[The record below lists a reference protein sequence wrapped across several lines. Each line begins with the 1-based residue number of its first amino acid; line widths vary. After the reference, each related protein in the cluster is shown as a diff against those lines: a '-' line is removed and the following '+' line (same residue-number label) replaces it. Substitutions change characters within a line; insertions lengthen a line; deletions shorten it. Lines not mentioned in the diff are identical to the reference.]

1 MLLDTF
7 SSVTFYFVLLLWRGN
22 TYLSKCG
29 DFVVK
34 VIWLVSTKSGWMGCV
49 ERKEHFMAGWHA
61 IMISTEKQMFV
72 PMITNRSIIKIME
85 KHLWQH
91 KFKHTFLHKPMVL

>member
-1 MLLDTF
+1 M
-7 SSVTFYFVLLLWRGN
+7 TFYFILLLWRGS
-22 TYLSKCG
+22 TYLSKCA

-34 VIWLVSTKSGWMGCV
+34 VLWLVSTKSGWVGCI

-61 IMISTEKQMFV
+61 IVVSVENQMFV
-72 PMITNRSIIKIME
+72 PTITNCSVIKIRE